1 MLLLNVRKV
10 RLTAAGGS
18 LCANALKVDASAKID
33 MAPIIT
39 RMPMIR
45 DLSKLSV
52 SRGEPSKP
60 WRGYRRAS
68 VSCRR
73 NSWPRSFT
81 VMRSKFG
88 PAFAAARHSQATAL
102 SPENWIVFGLIPALR
117 QISATGMPWEACFRM
132 NAFWAS
138 ENLDAFIA
146 LRSSQPGN
154 HCGKL

>member
-60 WRGYRRAS
+60 WRGYRRGI
-68 VSCRR
+68 RFLPP

-117 QISATGMPWEACFRM
+117 QDIR
-132 NAFWAS
+132 N
-138 ENLDAFIA
+138 
-146 LRSSQPGN
+146 RQPRES
-154 HCGKL
+154 